1 MALRHV
7 QWLAPAV
14 LLVAAVMLIRPPS
27 ARTTTPAATDVLFV
41 FDTTGSMSGALSEA
55 KAQATGVM
63 TSLSGRLPNLRFG
76 LAQIKD
82 YGDSPVWRIEQPL
95 TSDRAPVQSAID
107 RLSAYGGGDAP
118 EAYGTALFQ
127 SHHDVAAGWA
137 PGAKHLVVLVA
148 DDVPHDRDLNEGVP
162 PEVVNQASPW
172 DTGTDPGP
180 NGTGIDWQQ
189 ELAEF
194 AAADY
199 TLAFVL
205 YHGVPA
211 YLPYWNWWAG
221 RTGGQATES
230 TSSTPLGDVL
240 VEIVAASASAC
251 QSEGEEAPP
260 QCDAVEAPAFS
271 SAAPAAPAPPGA
283 VDSSDPDA
291 PNEGILPGSCPPPG
305 PGPGPVVGPTGQ
317 GSDARG
323 STSSAGAL
331 NPDWYCVYGPGTRPV
346 VPAVTWS
353 QNTTAIE
360 FRNADGIWTIY
371 KQCLDGTAGGRR
383 STVGP
388 GYIARLERGGIGIVD
403 DYRPR
408 SDTTS
413 PGYINAV
420 NGGLGTFGWHHARGA
435 VEATPAGDDPT
446 TTTVEVGVGRT
457 PQVIEGRMCAATNG
471 GYGVYARNWFG
482 PTRVSPTDVDY
493 TMDVWLRDQYGNTGY
508 GPGGDAI
515 ARLRYRYSFYR
526 SSVSVWAL
534 VTTYARPNA
543 AGTPFVKEPKFTAL
557 TRGGGYVRM
566 SVFEGDDAR
575 TWRTGVAKGAP
586 EGTAVL
592 NTDHAPQDGRKRVRW
607 DFESKVDREGSPGC
621 SGSVPCLNAVARS
634 YPTASGI
641 AGIVRA
647 GEPANWEGG
656 ALGLDRWA
664 VESADRQKAYPR
676 DTKGDDS
683 VSSCKVTS
691 IPDLNGDGR
700 IDDREK
706 SNASQDATPKM
717 DHVREWEL
725 GGWKSGSVNKL
736 YQAAFTFFA
745 GWEDGRG
752 PWDCEPL
759 QRAFGP
765 PTESWGSYFSYSL
778 NDGWKLAG

>member
-7 QWLAPAV
+7 PWLVPAV
-14 LLVAAVMLIRPPS
+14 LLVAALMLIRPQP

-63 TSLSGRLPNLRFG
+63 TSLSGRLPDLRFG
-76 LAQIKD
+76 VAQIKD
-82 YGDSPVWRIEQPL
+82 YGDDPVWRIEQPL
-95 TSDRAPVQSAID
+95 VSDRSPVQSAID
-107 RLSAYGGGDAP
+107 GLSAFGGGDAP

-127 SHHDVAAGWA
+127 SHHDPGAGWA
-137 PGAKHLVVLVA
+137 PEAKHLVVLVA
-148 DDVPHDRDLNEGVP
+148 DDVPHDGDLNAGVP
-162 PEVVNQASPW
+162 AEIVNQASPW

-180 NGTGIDWQQ
+180 NGSGIDWQQ
-189 ELAEF
+189 ELSDF
-194 AAADY
+194 AAGEF

-221 RTGGQATES
+221 LTGGQATES

-240 VEIVAASASAC
+240 VEIVTASASAC
-251 QSEGEEAPP
+251 QSEGEEVPP
-260 QCDAVEAPAFS
+260 QCDADEAPAFS
-271 SAAPAAPAPPGA
+271 SSAPVSPASPGP
-283 VDSSDPDA
+283 VDASDPDS
-291 PNEGILPGSCPPPG
+291 PNDGTLPGSCPPPG
-305 PGPGPVVGPTGQ
+305 PGPGPALEPTGQ
-317 GSDARG
+317 GSETRA
-323 STSSAGAL
+323 STSRAGA
-331 NPDWYCVYGPGTRPV
+331 PSADWYCVYAPGSRPV

-353 QNTTAIE
+353 QNTTAIR
-360 FRNADGIWTIY
+360 FRNADGVWTIY
-371 KQCLDGTAGGRR
+371 KQCLDSTTSGKRT
-383 STVGP
+383 TVGP
-388 GYIARLERGGIGIVD
+388 GYIARLERGGLAIVD

-420 NGGLGTFGWHHARGA
+420 NGGLGTFGWHHARGV

-446 TTTVEVGVGRT
+446 TTAVEAGIGRA
-457 PQVIEGRMCAATNG
+457 PQVIEGRMCAATNAG
-471 GYGVYARNWFG
+471 HGVYARNWFG
-482 PTRVSPTDVDY
+482 PTRVSPTRVDY
-493 TMDVWLRDQYGNTGY
+493 TMDVWLRDQYGDTGA
-508 GPGGDAI
+508 GPGSNAI

-534 VTTYARPNA
+534 VTTYAAPNP

-566 SVFEGDDAR
+566 AVFDGDDAR
-575 TWRTGVAKGAP
+575 SFLLGVLKGAP

-592 NTDHAPQDGRKRVRW
+592 STDHAPQDGRKRVRW
-607 DFESKVDREGSPGC
+607 DFASKLDQDASPGC
-621 SGSVPCLNAVARS
+621 GAATPCLNAVARS
-634 YPTASGI
+634 YPLASAV
-641 AGIVRA
+641 AGIVRTA
-647 GEPANWEGG
+647 QAANWEGG

-664 VESADRQKAYPR
+664 VESANRPKSYPR
-676 DTKGDDS
+676 DTRGDDS
-683 VSSCKVTS
+683 VSSCKVVQVL
-691 IPDLNGDGR
+691 DLNGDGK

-706 SNASQDATPKM
+706 SIASQDATPGM

-725 GGWKSGSVNKL
+725 GGWKSGPASKP

-759 QRAFGP
+759 QRAFGAP
-765 PTESWGSYFSYSL
+765 SESWGTYFSYSL
-778 NDGWKLAG
+778 NEGWKLTG